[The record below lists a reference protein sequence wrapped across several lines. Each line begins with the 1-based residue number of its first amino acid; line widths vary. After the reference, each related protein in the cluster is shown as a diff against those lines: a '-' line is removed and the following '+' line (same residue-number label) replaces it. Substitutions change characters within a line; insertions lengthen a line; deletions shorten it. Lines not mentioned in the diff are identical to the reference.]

1 MDGRMTKGFQ
11 SAAMYVLVFIIALL
25 LIAIV
30 VVVLKTLGV
39 FELEVLSVLSEL
51 SEETGLSKESEVLTF
66 LGIGMTGVVLMLQ
79 ALIANKRAKAME
91 ETARAQAEA
100 ARAQATANRNTET
113 GQRQERLKNAIEHL
127 GNESESVRLGGA
139 YELFHLAEDTESL
152 RHTILNILCSHI
164 RRTTKEDTYQEKHRW
179 QPSEEMQSLLTLLF
193 VHGHGVCTNLH
204 INLYES
210 WLNGADLREA
220 RLSGADLRR
229 ASLNKALLGGARLE
243 RARFS
248 EAHLKEARLEKACLR
263 EAYLFMVHMQSA
275 YLEETQLQGADIR
288 EGHLTAAY
296 LGGAHLQGADLSDA
310 KMYGAILAPAMMQG
324 ALLSWTYL
332 QGASLRNVN
341 LQGAGIHDWDSSTP
355 FADRIRSSTGRET
368 DLSRVVD
375 GGMARKRVEQIVNE
389 LLSPDRHHALEQ
401 RLEPYI
407 GRPHRLGLPEDH
419 SAVIGTYTAE
429 DAEEWIAEHEVAMTT
444 RNGVGSSP
452 SVG

>member
-11 SAAMYVLVFIIALL
+11 AAAMYVLVFIIALL

-30 VVVLKTLGV
+30 VVVLQTLGV

-66 LGIGMTGVVLMLQ
+66 LGIGMTGIVLMLQ

-91 ETARAQAEA
+91 ETARAQADA
-100 ARAQATANRNTET
+100 ARAQATANRNTEK

-127 GNESESVRLGGA
+127 GYESESVRLGGA
-139 YELFHLAEDTESL
+139 YELFHLAQDTESL
-152 RHTILNILCSHI
+152 RHTVLNVLCSHI
-164 RRTTKEDTYQEKHRW
+164 RRTTKEDAYQEKHPW
-179 QPSEEMQSLLTLLF
+179 QPSEEIQSLLTLLF
-193 VHGHGVCTNLH
+193 VHGYDVFADLH

-229 ASLNKALLGGARLE
+229 ASLNKAFLGGARLE

-263 EAYLFMVHMQSA
+263 EAYLFMVHMQGA
-275 YLEETQLQGADIR
+275 YLEGAQLQGADIDS
-288 EGHLTAAY
+288 GHLTAAY
-296 LGGAHLQGADLSDA
+296 LGGAHLQGASLFST
-310 KMYGAILAPAMMQG
+310 KMYGATLRSTMMQG
-324 ALLSWTYL
+324 ARLSWTYL
-332 QGASLRNVN
+332 PGADLDNAN
-341 LQGAGIHDWDSSTP
+341 LQGAGGHDWDSPTP

-368 DLSRVVD
+368 DLSTVVV
-375 GGMARKRVEQIVNE
+375 GGMARERVEQIVNE
-389 LLSPDRHHALEQ
+389 LLSPDKQHVLEQ
-401 RLEPYI
+401 QLGPYI
-407 GRPHRLGLPEDH
+407 HKPHRLGLPEDH
-419 SAVIGTYTAE
+419 SAVIGFYTVE
-429 DAEEWIAEHEVAMTT
+429 DAEEWITEHEAAITT